1 MLGVPLS
8 PGCCIAFDAVLYSS
22 PSQVSNSKKFVR
34 ILSELIM
41 KYICSNY
48 HFVIFFSKSMQVSV
62 ERKSA
67 DCQCPPQ
74 QINHQPAHH
83 NWKPPAWVLQLS
95 GLYKVVVDK
104 DYLGLTLKLKINKF
118 HWYYTGIIK
127 LVYISNTRYAIAW
140 HFNYF
145 CIKYLSQLNSV
156 LTWVGSDLIMSKNP
170 PHLPAHMKL

>member
-1 MLGVPLS
+1 MESLLWLGWCQDIKQWSTNTWLS
-8 PGCCIAFDAVLYSS
+8 IQCCSAWTKLIVQPHCQNHKVDCEPKSRWQNHLWQGYS
-22 PSQVSNSKKFVR
+22 
-34 ILSELIM
+34 
-41 KYICSNY
+41 
-48 HFVIFFSKSMQVSV
+48 
-62 ERKSA
+62 A
-67 DCQCPPQ
+67 ACQCPPQ

-83 NWKPPAWVLQLS
+83 NWQPPAWVLQLS

-156 LTWVGSDLIMSKNP
+156 LTWVGSDLIMSRNP